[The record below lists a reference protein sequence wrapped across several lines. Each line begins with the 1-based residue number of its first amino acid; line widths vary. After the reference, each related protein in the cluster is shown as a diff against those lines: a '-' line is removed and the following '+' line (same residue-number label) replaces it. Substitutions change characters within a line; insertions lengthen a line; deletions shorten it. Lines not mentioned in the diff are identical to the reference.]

1 MPNRRRAGERCL
13 MDIFSAQKLSDAL
26 RPKAEGEPVNVHVV
40 SRPRELGPDFDAM
53 QKTILGDCRNDTGNP
68 CSEERKVPERK

>member
-1 MPNRRRAGERCL
+1 
-13 MDIFSAQKLSDAL
+13 MDIFAAQKLSDAL

-53 QKTILGDCRNDTGNP
+53 QKIILGECKDDTRKHP
-68 CSEERKVPERK
+68 SEERKVSEGE